1 MPNQNFQ
8 NPQNPNQNLT
18 QTPKKEEIKTKSK
31 TKTGALTGVII
42 ALVIL
47 AAVGFVSWFY
57 FSVFL
62 PPKKPIELLKK
73 TFTQDQLKQFFD
85 YTDKDKN
92 LHDFYVHFGENQKY
106 DIKKDEE
113 VLKKFP
119 RGLYLDPDFYVKY
132 IGLWNLSYLSGNYE
146 TFRQNFEKDS
156 NLQILEG
163 DPFCQTIKDD
173 QKQTPKITTAKLM
186 LEKKFLGDNESIEIK
201 IADYSEV
208 LGSENDKSILNLNS
222 QESKNN
228 FPSQYELRLVNE
240 KLTSFPEKSLR
251 WFSLDPKVVLI
262 YPDGKLY
269 PVSKGRTTVLAFA
282 CGRII
287 DKVDVKVQDEN
298 TSGKLDTKFLT
309 GFAKSKTSLIS
320 PSEVPEEKY
329 IHEVIL
335 KPNFASLYGE
345 KGSEGANDIVSQLFA
360 PDTVYI
366 YQQNSPIQ
374 GQIRFFMS
382 NDGGKTWQE
391 GDRKIDNTIINLNE
405 VPDIKFTFT
414 NAVQEGKNLKMAVL
428 FQSDF
433 DQSFFKII
441 SGDEKSNEI
450 AGPYINIDF
459 EENDDYTIEQIFNF
473 QPVKVDPSYK
483 SAFLILP
490 PPSPVLTGFSI
501 EANYENLPRESV
513 SVLTP
518 STPIAG
524 KMPSICQIK
533 PQLCLDIPYE
543 YLPKVEFPDGEEGI
557 SFQPIIWHRGHSRV
571 VLKWKFT
578 KGVENNAAASDIDF
592 KYGKNNKEL
601 DLGAKVYQDK
611 NDKEYPYYVVITALS
626 GGEYSD
632 KNDSGFE
639 AGRFKYFYQ
648 IKTKEKESKV
658 AEFKTL
664 NRLQTIGY
672 YYDLI
677 LNRGY
682 VSGEKG
688 NLSAWENLN
697 NEFEEKKIADL
708 ESGGPAFFYKPEGQE
723 PLTLLGVKFTM
734 LNDKKYQEFDNIL
747 EKAPAEKGEKS
758 AVEDLYRK
766 IHDRIYE
773 DDLGKFFD
781 VKGVEYWVSRL
792 DPKIVG
798 KDVIDIFGVKF
809 AMSVSFEYQT
819 ELFGGLG
826 VAVAKPEMA
835 YQIVLKRGADK
846 AGLENLKNKYQ
857 LSKDMRKELA
867 LSKEYEARLLEI
879 EKSRGRAAAIEELYE
894 TLYARAAD
902 VQGRDYWDKTG
913 LSILQIRDK
922 FLQSDEF
929 LNVLK
934 D

>member
-1 MPNQNFQ
+1 MSNQNFQ
-8 NPQNPNQNLT
+8 KQQNPNQNLN
-18 QTPKKEEIKTKSK
+18 QAPKKEEIKTKSK
-31 TKTGALTGVII
+31 IKTGASIGVII

-62 PPKKPIELLKK
+62 PPKKPTELLKR
-73 TFTQDQLKQFFD
+73 TFTQDQLGQFFY

-92 LHDFYVHFGENQKY
+92 LHDIYVRFGENQNY
-106 DIKKDEE
+106 DIKKDNE
-113 VLKKFP
+113 VLEKFP
-119 RGLYLDPDFYVKY
+119 LGLYLDPDLYVKY
-132 IGLWNLSYLSGNYE
+132 IGLWNLSYLNSSNYE

-156 NLQILEG
+156 GFQILEG
-163 DPFCQTIKDD
+163 DPFCQTIKNDPG
-173 QKQTPKITTAKLM
+173 QTPKITTAKLM
-186 LEKKFLGDNESIEIK
+186 LEKKFLNDDESVEIEIEDYNK
-201 IADYSEV
+201 LFGGAD
-208 LGSENDKSILNLNS
+208 NKNILNLKN
-222 QESKNN
+222 QESEEN
-228 FPSQYELRLVNE
+228 FPSQYKLRLVNE

-251 WFSLDPKVVLI
+251 WLSLDPKVVLV
-262 YPDGKLY
+262 YPDGELY
-269 PVSKGRTTVLAFA
+269 PVLKGKTTVLAFA

-287 DKVDVKVQDEN
+287 DKVDVSVQSDN
-298 TSGKLDTKFLT
+298 NSGKLDTKFLT

-320 PSEVPEEKY
+320 PSEVPEGKY
-329 IHEVIL
+329 IREVIL
-335 KPNFASLYGE
+335 KPNFASLYGDS
-345 KGSEGANDIVSQLFA
+345 GSKKANDIVSQLFA
-360 PDTVYI
+360 PDSVYI
-366 YQQNSPIQ
+366 HNQNSPIQ

-382 NDGGKTWQE
+382 NNGGETWQE
-391 GDRKIDNTIINLNE
+391 GDNKIDNTIIDLNK

-414 NAVQEGKNLKMAVL
+414 NAVEKGKDLKMAVL

-433 DQSFFKII
+433 NQSFFRIL
-441 SGDEKSNEI
+441 SGEEKSNEI
-450 AGPYINIDF
+450 ARSYINIDNF
-459 EENDDYTIEQIFNF
+459 EDDDYTIERTFNF
-473 QPVKVDPSYK
+473 QPVKADPSYK
-483 SAFLILP
+483 SAALILP
-490 PPSPVLTGFSI
+490 PSSPVLTGFSI
-501 EANYENLPRESV
+501 EANYENLPSILPPT
-513 SVLTP
+513 S
-518 STPIAG
+518 PIAH

-533 PQLCLDIPYE
+533 PVLCRGIPYE
-543 YLPKVEFPDGEEGI
+543 YPRVDFPKDEEGI
-557 SFQPIIWHRGHSRV
+557 SFEPIIWHRGHTRV
-571 VLKWKFT
+571 VLKWRFT
-578 KGVENNAAASDIDF
+578 GGVENDVASSDIDF
-592 KYGKNNKEL
+592 KYGKNSKEL
-601 DLGAKVYQDK
+601 NLGAKVYQDK
-611 NDKEYPYYVVITALS
+611 NDKEYPYYVVMTALL

-632 KNDSGFE
+632 KNDSGYE

-648 IKTKEKESKV
+648 IKAREKESPIM
-658 AEFKTL
+658 ELKTL

-688 NLSAWENLN
+688 DLAAWENLK
-697 NEFEEKKIADL
+697 NEFDGKKIADL

-723 PLTLLGVKFTM
+723 PLTLPGVKFTM
-734 LNDKKYQEFDNIL
+734 LNDKKYQEFDNNIL
-747 EKAPAEKGEKS
+747 GKASVEKGAKS

-781 VKGVEYWVSRL
+781 KKGVEYWVSRL

-809 AMSVSFEYQT
+809 AMSVSFEYQK

-867 LSKEYEARLLEI
+867 LSKEYEDRLAEI
-879 EKSRGRAAAIEELYE
+879 EKSRGRAAAIDELYE

-922 FLQSDEF
+922 FLQSNEF
-929 LNVLK
+929 LNVLR